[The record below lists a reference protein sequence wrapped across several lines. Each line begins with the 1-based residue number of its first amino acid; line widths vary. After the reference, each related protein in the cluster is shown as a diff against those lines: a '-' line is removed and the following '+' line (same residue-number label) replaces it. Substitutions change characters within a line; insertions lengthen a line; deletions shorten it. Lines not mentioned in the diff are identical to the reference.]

1 MLKYIKWFR
10 KRFKMKIIITE
21 EQANELTSSMLEDM
35 FKGYEIKFEGDFRNI
50 YVDGKL
56 MAQLGPTKGVVSA
69 DAYNELKDNLFFSSD
84 KDLKREVTDW
94 VADKF
99 GGKGGIVK
107 YGVSFKKL
115 HGSERDIPKVQK
127 PRDPRGAE
135 KGYDI
140 EGFRE
145 RTKKIENRLKN
156 REDLI
161 RLARQKTAKDTYQ
174 KSIEKEMRREAERE
188 SKRKESIKKAL
199 GK

>member
-1 MLKYIKWFR
+1 
-10 KRFKMKIIITE
+10 
-21 EQANELTSSMLEDM
+21 
-35 FKGYEIKFEGDFRNI
+35 
-50 YVDGKL
+50 
-56 MAQLGPTKGVVSA
+56 
-69 DAYNELKDNLFFSSD
+69 
-84 KDLKREVTDW
+84 
-94 VADKF
+94 
-99 GGKGGIVK
+99 
-107 YGVSFKKL
+107 VSFKKL